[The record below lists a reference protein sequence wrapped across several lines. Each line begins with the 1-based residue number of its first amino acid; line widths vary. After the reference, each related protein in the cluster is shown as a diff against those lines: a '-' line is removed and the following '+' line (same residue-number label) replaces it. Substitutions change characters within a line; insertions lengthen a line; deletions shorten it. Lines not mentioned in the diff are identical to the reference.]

1 MELLQVTIPFLLLS
15 SFCSSETNPGVTNT
29 FSVSPSSIPTTKTF
43 VTTPNTT
50 SLPILVT
57 KATSETSPKGT
68 ANSKLLETSL
78 TPTTPALTTAKGE
91 ELGTKTNGVMKN
103 ESITTNTTVTNLP
116 PPNAVSTI
124 QSPQNKTEN
133 QSSIN
138 TTKRLVNTLQPD
150 ASLTT
155 SSTLPSISVTVPE
168 NNSKS
173 QGTEVGKNASS
184 SATSS
189 SYSSV
194 MLPVVIALI
203 AITLSVFV
211 LVGLYRMCWKT
222 DPGMPENGNDQPQ
235 SDKEGVKLLTVKT
248 ISHESGEH
256 SVQGKKKN

>member
-173 QGTEVGKNASS
+173 QG
-184 SATSS
+184 
-189 SYSSV
+189 V

>member
-1 MELLQVTIPFLLLS
+1 
-15 SFCSSETNPGVTNT
+15 
-29 FSVSPSSIPTTKTF
+29 
-43 VTTPNTT
+43 
-50 SLPILVT
+50 
-57 KATSETSPKGT
+57 
-68 ANSKLLETSL
+68 
-78 TPTTPALTTAKGE
+78 
-91 ELGTKTNGVMKN
+91 
-103 ESITTNTTVTNLP
+103 
-116 PPNAVSTI
+116 
-124 QSPQNKTEN
+124 
-133 QSSIN
+133 
-138 TTKRLVNTLQPD
+138 NTLQPD

-155 SSTLPSISVTVPE
+155 SSTLLSISVTVPE